1 MGEGGAPLASDQ
13 LAPVC
18 EGGEFLFVPRAQCS
32 LHITCQSWTPS
43 SKLPTASC
51 PLHLIFLGC
60 PHPRL
65 PPRKLS
71 LARIKGHTTGVDA
84 LKAPTSDVSQLA
96 GREQGRNQNR
106 QENAA
111 VPCLKQ
117 GHPDPPPRWVYEG
130 TCLGAGPPGCVA
142 PPLCSGQ
149 PSEGNQCT
157 CDSVAISVPSLS
169 APAGLGHKQ
178 GAQHSDASGLKAG
191 NHPLPELNP
200 CGKCLNLDNPIIK
213 YSFLLES
220 QASPSSVGAWKVP
233 GLPPGSRLPL
243 AK

>member
-1 MGEGGAPLASDQ
+1 MGVGGAPLASDQ

-71 LARIKGHTTGVDA
+71 LARIKGYTMGVDA

-111 VPCLKQ
+111 VPCLK
-117 GHPDPPPRWVYEG
+117 
-130 TCLGAGPPGCVA
+130 
-142 PPLCSGQ
+142 
-149 PSEGNQCT
+149 PS
-157 CDSVAISVPSLS
+157 
-169 APAGLGHKQ
+169 
-178 GAQHSDASGLKAG
+178 
-191 NHPLPELNP
+191 
-200 CGKCLNLDNPIIK
+200 
-213 YSFLLES
+213 
-220 QASPSSVGAWKVP
+220 SSVGLRGDVP
-233 GLPPGSRLPL
+233 RSRAARLCGSTFVQRSALGGEPVHL
-243 AK
+243 